1 MVEYPAFQLDAES
14 APKLDAVC
22 SGSCSGSGE

>member
-1 MVEYPAFQLDAES
+1 MVECPSFQLDAVS
-14 APKLDAVC
+14 APKLNAIC